1 MLGIPSLWKHTNRE
15 TRNLE
20 ASLTRKS
27 ILDRKSDPTE
37 DSDSV
42 FMLDIYNLLTDSVM
56 GTEMELTSLS
66 KPALTIRKIRKTGAS
81 YLPTSKVK
89 IFFWVFLSNLGGNS
103 SIFRIRSDIEM

>member
-89 IFFWVFLSNLGGNS
+89 EFFLGL
-103 SIFRIRSDIEM
+103 FFQLRRKF